1 MNGLL
6 RKELLLVKLQ
16 GKTYVFLLVF
26 YAIFALMGNYAF
38 FSCMTAVIMLILPIN
53 SFAAD
58 ELARWDKFAAAL
70 PGGRRAVVRGKYQIL
85 LVITGGALA
94 LSALVGLAARL
105 LNREGLTAAEMAL
118 PMLACAAVGL
128 LINCLLFPFLF
139 KYGTT
144 KARLYLALAL
154 GIIFAVVA
162 LGVTFMSADIGA
174 VQRLLPAVPWAG
186 VAVGV
191 VLLLCAA
198 LGVSYRISRRVY
210 DRKEF

>member
-6 RKELLLVKLQ
+6 RKDLLLIKLQ
-16 GKTYVFLLVF
+16 GKTYVFLLAF

-38 FSCMTAVIMLILPIN
+38 FSCMTAVILLILPLN

-70 PGGRRAVVRGKYQIL
+70 PGGRRAVVRGKYQLL
-85 LVITGGALA
+85 LVITGGALV

-105 LNREGLTAAEMAL
+105 LNREELAAAEMAL
-118 PMLACAAVGL
+118 SILACAAVGL

-144 KARLYLALAL
+144 KARLYLAMAL

-162 LGVTFMSADIGA
+162 LGVTFMLPNSDA
-174 VQRLLPAVPWAG
+174 VQRLLPAMPWTG
-186 VAVGV
+186 VAVGA
-191 VLLLCAA
+191 VLLLCTAVA
-198 LGVSYRISRRVY
+198 VSYRVSRGIY